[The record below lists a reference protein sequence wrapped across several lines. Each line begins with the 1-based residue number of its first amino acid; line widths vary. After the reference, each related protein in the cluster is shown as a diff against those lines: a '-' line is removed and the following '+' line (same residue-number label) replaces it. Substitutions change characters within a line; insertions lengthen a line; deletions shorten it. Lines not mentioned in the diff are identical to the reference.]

1 MTELDHQTPVE
12 ACAGCL
18 DRRTVLRGAGAI
30 GAAAAG
36 VGVLAACGS
45 SAGQAASSAASQAVG
60 SATDAAKNAV
70 KSAQVPVGGGKV
82 LTDAKV
88 VITQPTS
95 GQFKAFSAVCTHQ
108 GCIVADVSGGTINC
122 GCHGS
127 QYDIATGAVKR
138 GPATA
143 PLAPKS
149 VKVGADGITVT

>member
-30 GAAAAG
+30 GAVVAG
-36 VGVLAACGS
+36 SGALAACGS
-45 SAGQAASSAASQAVG
+45 AGETASSAASQAVG

-82 LTDAKV
+82 LADAKV
-88 VITQPTS
+88 VVTQPAS
-95 GQFKAFSAVCTHQ
+95 GEFKAFSAVCTHM
-108 GCIVADVSGGTINC
+108 GCIVADVSDGTINC

-138 GPATA
+138 GPATR

-149 VKVGADGITVT
+149 VKVSGDGITVT

>member
-18 DRRTVLRGAGAI
+18 ARRTVLRGAGAI
-30 GAAAAG
+30 GAVVAGAAA
-36 VGVLAACGS
+36 LAACGS
-45 SAGQAASSAASQAVG
+45 AGEAASSAASQAVG

-82 LTDAKV
+82 LADAKV
-88 VITQPTS
+88 VITQPAS
-95 GQFKAFSAVCTHQ
+95 GEFKAFSAVCTHQ

-149 VKVGADGITVT
+149 VKVSADGITVT